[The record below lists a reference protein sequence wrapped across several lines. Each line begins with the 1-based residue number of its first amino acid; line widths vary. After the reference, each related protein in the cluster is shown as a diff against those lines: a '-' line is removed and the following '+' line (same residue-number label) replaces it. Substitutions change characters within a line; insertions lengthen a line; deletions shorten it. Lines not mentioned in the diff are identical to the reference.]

1 MYLSDGSMFSPQF
14 IENKLKFSPY
24 IKEAVVIGDKRDYI
38 TAILNIDMGIVG
50 KWAEENKIAYST
62 YTDLSSKDEVY
73 SLIAA
78 EVKRVNDT
86 LKKEHKINKFL
97 LLYKELDPDDGELTR
112 TRKVRRSFINEKYK
126 ELIDAMYE
134 DVSVKNITASIK
146 LQDGREKTI
155 NTDMKIYKMEL

>member
-1 MYLSDGSMFSPQF
+1 M
-14 IENKLKFSPY
+14 
-24 IKEAVVIGDKRDYI
+24 V
-38 TAILNIDMGIVG
+38 IVG